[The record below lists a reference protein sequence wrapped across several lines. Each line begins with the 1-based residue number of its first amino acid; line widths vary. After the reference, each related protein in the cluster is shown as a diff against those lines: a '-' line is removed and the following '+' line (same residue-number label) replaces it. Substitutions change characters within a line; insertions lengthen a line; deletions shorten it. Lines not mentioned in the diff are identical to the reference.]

1 MDEIKE
7 IFDKAYDLSDK
18 ISKDLKELEE
28 LIWKNYQL
36 PIDAKIDFPQGVLRR
51 AENIRI
57 CLPFINDGV
66 LKTNLSYHL
75 MLADFYDW
83 FLNRFGI
90 SLTGQEMLIKESIC
104 LYGNICAAVFK
115 DVVSKNKKVKECI
128 KSLFEQGII
137 NENLKNNLE
146 WLWATRNK
154 EHIEDLE
161 EWEFKKYSLD
171 DYKRASDTWKLLM
184 GSLLSSNPRSKG
196 VTDGQ

>member
-1 MDEIKE
+1 MDDIQE

-36 PIDAKIDFPQGVLRR
+36 PIDAKINFPQGVLRR

-57 CLPFINDGV
+57 FLPFINDGV

-83 FLNRFGI
+83 FLNRFDI
-90 SLTGQEMLIKESIC
+90 SLTGQEMLIKDAIC
-104 LYGNICAAVFK
+104 LYGNLCAAVVK
-115 DVVSKNKKVKECI
+115 ALAEKKGVKPCI
-128 KSLFEQGII
+128 RHLFEKGII
-137 NENLKNNLE
+137 NEKLKGDLE
-146 WLWATRNK
+146 WLWNTRNN
-154 EHIEDLE
+154 EHIEGLE